1 MLSTPRMDEPR
12 NPLFPDQIV
21 PLLLTGVVFLVLV
34 LVLYIEIHI
43 LNFLVIARETIKLH
57 VFLADVLVGM
67 TIYLKTSIDFAIF
80 IGRLMG
86 KYKGWKNRVMIEI
99 GTAFG
104 NAAGTFAI
112 LILWDLFREVRFL
125 MAAMILIAALVLFR
139 LAEEGLEHVKDEHG
153 TYKISF
159 GGIEVWFER
168 GLSLLNKSVAPVL
181 DRLVPSL
188 SIKDDGKKGYRGLF
202 VMAFTIPFILGL
214 DDFAGYIP
222 LFNIV
227 NVFGFALG
235 VFLGHMVLNIFL
247 FLSPS
252 KTIRTVKNP
261 IVSMIGSI
269 AFVGL
274 AIWGLIEAAKLIGFM
289 AH

>member
-1 MLSTPRMDEPR
+1 MRVIKPMDEHKTQF
-12 NPLFPDQIV
+12 FPDQVV
-21 PLLLTGVVFLVLV
+21 PLALTGVVCGILIIM
-34 LVLYIEIHI
+34 LYLEITI
-43 LNFLVIARETIKLH
+43 LNHFVIARESIKLH
-57 VFLADVLVGM
+57 IFLADVLVGM

-99 GTAFG
+99 GTALG
-104 NAAGTFAI
+104 NAMGTLAI
-112 LILWDLFREVRFL
+112 LVLWDLFREVRFL
-125 MAAMILIAALVLFR
+125 MAGMIVIAAFVLFR
-139 LAEEGLEHVKDEHG
+139 LAEEGLEHAIVPSEVKG
-153 TYKISF
+153 S
-159 GGIEVWFER
+159 
-168 GLSLLNKSVAPVL
+168 LSKTAIQFQKVLSVLNKSVAPVL

-188 SIKDDGKKGYRGLF
+188 SVKDEGEKNYWGLF

-227 NVFGFALG
+227 NVFGFAIG
-235 VFLGHMVLNIFL
+235 VFAGHMVLNIFL
-247 FLSPS
+247 FLSPA
-252 KTIRTVKNP
+252 KTIQTVKNP
-261 IVSMIGSI
+261 IVSFIGSI

-274 AIWGLIEAAKLIGFM
+274 AVWGLIEAAKLIGFV